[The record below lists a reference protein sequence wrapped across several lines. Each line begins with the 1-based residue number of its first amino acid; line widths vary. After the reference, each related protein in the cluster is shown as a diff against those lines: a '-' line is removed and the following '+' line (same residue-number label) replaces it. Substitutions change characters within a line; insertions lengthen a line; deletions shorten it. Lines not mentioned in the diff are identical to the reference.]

1 LNVKKHHDRYRRT
14 ERELMKTNFEGVFIA
29 PTATVIGNVQ
39 IAPGSSVW
47 FGAVLRSDMALIQI
61 GRNTSVQDNAIIHV
75 SEGVE
80 TIIGDQVTI
89 GHGAIVHGAQVE
101 DTVLI
106 GIGAI
111 VLDGATVGTGSII
124 GAGAVVTEGIEIP
137 DRSLVLGVP
146 GKVVRQVT
154 AEQLRS
160 IEANAKSYAA
170 LTQRYLKGEKQQR
183 AK

>member
-1 LNVKKHHDRYRRT
+1 
-14 ERELMKTNFEGVFIA
+14 MKTNFEGVFIA

-47 FGAVLRSDMALIQI
+47 FGAVLRSDMAVIQI

-124 GAGAVVTEGIEIP
+124 GAGAVVTEGMEIP

>member
-1 LNVKKHHDRYRRT
+1 
-14 ERELMKTNFEGVFIA
+14 MKSHFDGVFIA
-29 PTATVIGNVQ
+29 STATVIGNVK

-47 FGAVLRSDMALIQI
+47 FGAVLRSDMAQIQI

-80 TIIGDQVTI
+80 TRIGDNVTI

-101 DTVLI
+101 DTVLV

-111 VLDGATVGTGSII
+111 VLDGARIGAESII
-124 GAGAVVTEGIEIP
+124 GAGAVVTEGTEIP
-137 DRSLVLGVP
+137 ARSVVLGVP

-160 IEANAKSYAA
+160 IEANAKSYADLA
-170 LTQRYLKGEKQQR
+170 QRYLSGEIR
-183 AK
+183 